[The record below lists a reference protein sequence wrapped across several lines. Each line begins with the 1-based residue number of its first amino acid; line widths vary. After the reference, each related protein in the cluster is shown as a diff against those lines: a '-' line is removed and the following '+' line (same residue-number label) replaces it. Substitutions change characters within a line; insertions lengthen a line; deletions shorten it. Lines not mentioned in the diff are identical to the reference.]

1 MKHKDYFRD
10 FSRYTSL
17 NVLGMIGLSCY
28 ILADTFFISKALGAA
43 GLTALNLAI
52 PVYNFING
60 CGLMI
65 GMGGGTR
72 YSILK
77 GQENDEAA
85 DQAFTVSA
93 LLTLL
98 IAAVFFALGLFASG
112 PLIRLLGADSE
123 VYEMSRIYLQVILLF
138 APMFMMNNLLLC
150 FVRNDGAP
158 QRSMAAMIGGSLS
171 NVVLDYVFMFPLGMG
186 IFGAVFA
193 TGLAP
198 VISMGILSPF
208 FMQKKNRFRLR
219 VKAYS
224 MGGWLRQAGYIL
236 SSGLPSLITEV
247 SSGIVIIVFNAVIL
261 RLQGNTGVAAYGVI
275 ANLSLVVIAIYTGI
289 AQGVQPLMSS
299 AHGTGEGSRVRIYLR
314 YALLTMLLV
323 SAAIYV
329 CVFFGAGGIASVFNS
344 ERNALLQSIAETGL
358 RIYFA
363 GCVFAGFNIILSVF
377 FYLHGECASGPHH
390 FPAAGIFHHHSCGF
404 PVVCRVWNDR
414 GLVCLPPDRA
424 SGERNRGSGL
434 SAAGKECAQIS
445 SLIRICRGNP
455 PYFSQVFAMRYPW
468 ERTLCRLLLLSGWT
482 VQHK

>member
-186 IFGAVFA
+186 IFGAVLA
-193 TGLAP
+193 TGFAP
-198 VISMGILSPF
+198 IISMLILSPF
-208 FMQKKNRFRLR
+208 LLQRRKGMRPEGQNGGRAGAPLR
-219 VKAYS
+219 MARS
-224 MGGWLRQAGYIL
+224 LRKIPKGQFGYIL
-236 SSGLPSLITEV
+236 SAGLPSLITEV
-247 SSGIVIIVFNAVIL
+247 SSGVVIIVFNFLIL
-261 RLQGNTGVAAYGVI
+261 HLKGNTGVAAYGVI

-289 AQGVQPLMSS
+289 AQGIQPLMSS
-299 AHGTGEGSRVRIYLR
+299 AYGTGESGQVKIYLR
-314 YALLTMLLV
+314 YALISTLLL
-323 SAAIYV
+323 SAGIYA
-329 CVFFGAGGIASVFNS
+329 CVFFGAAGIAAVFNS
-344 ERNALLQSIAETGL
+344 EKNAQLQSIAETGL
-358 RIYFA
+358 RIYFT
-363 GCVFAGFNIILSVF
+363 GCAFAGFNIILSVF
-377 FYLHGECASGPHH
+377 FTSTENALPAQVISLLRG
-390 FPAAGIFHHHSCGF
+390 FFIILPAAF
-404 PVVCRVWNDR
+404 
-414 GLVCLPPDRA
+414 L
-424 SGERNRGSGL
+424 L
-434 SAAGKECAQIS
+434 SALFGMTGVWCAFPLTELLVSAAAAGLYLRQGKGRKSA
-445 SLIRICRGNP
+445 
-455 PYFSQVFAMRYPW
+455 
-468 ERTLCRLLLLSGWT
+468 
-482 VQHK
+482 